1 MTPVEVFNLIESSAS
16 LTRSVNF
23 FEGYLPEG
31 DREGVAF
38 RVAREVDVQNQ
49 LESDIIIVDVVYK
62 SYVYANTL
70 ADTIFNALKIQR
82 GLGPI
87 WTIVGLIT
95 KDHLGI
101 DDLRRNV
108 FEIRFSITHY

>member
-1 MTPVEVFNLIESSAS
+1 MTLPEVFNFVETAGT
-16 LTRSVNF
+16 LTRGTNF

-31 DREGVAF
+31 DREGVAL
-38 RVAREVDVQNQ
+38 RTARKVDVQNQ

-62 SYVYANTL
+62 SYIYADTL
-70 ADTIFNALKIQR
+70 SDTIFNALKTQR
-82 GLGPI
+82 GLGPV
-87 WTIVGLIT
+87 WTIVGTIT